1 MDLPLIISLTLLF
14 FPHFLIQPYILLVS
28 VSKISSSIFRTNF
41 PLNYKLLFFKLIIQI
56 NIKYYNRIYFFK
68 ILRNTNKY
76 IISLNRKIFKLKIW
90 NFSLFLQFLLHL
102 FSQILYLQVKTQN
115 FLLILVTKRYLLAYL

>member
-14 FPHFLIQPYILLVS
+14 FPHFLNQPCILLVS